1 MGLKPCL
8 PEFLAF
14 IIKMPSRCVA
24 AWCDHKD
31 NQLYQW
37 PKDASLAR
45 LWTNFVKTKRDKW
58 TPSARSVLCSK
69 HFKDYCF
76 QNMGQY
82 RAGLSKRYVKI
93 NVNLYTYVYRWCWV
107 LDFNNYRY
115 KLGCFPFVS
124 EFIFFSIHFFSI
136 HFTFVITVV
145 GHF

>member
-1 MGLKPCL
+1 MPL
-8 PEFLAF
+8 PEFFAF
-14 IIKMPSRCVA
+14 IIKMPSSCVA
-24 AWCDHKD
+24 AGCDHKD

-69 HFKDYCF
+69 HFKDDCF

-93 NVNLYTYVYRWCWV
+93 NVNLHTYVYR
-107 LDFNNYRY
+107 
-115 KLGCFPFVS
+115 
-124 EFIFFSIHFFSI
+124 
-136 HFTFVITVV
+136 
-145 GHF
+145 